1 MKKTMMLF
9 ALVGLTTLTYAQKK
23 KTAKTAKTTTSATIS
38 FDATT
43 KIDALPKADNKTVV
57 ASINPKTGEVAFE
70 SIMKSFTFTNP
81 MIQDH
86 FNSAKWL
93 DSEKYPKA
101 TFKGKITNLTE
112 VNFAKDGTYSATVTG
127 DLTLHGATKPVS
139 TTATI
144 VVNGK
149 ELKTTTDFTIKLA
162 DFGVDGPAI
171 AGGKVAT
178 DPKITVAATFK

>member
-1 MKKTMMLF
+1 MKKRIILI
-9 ALVGLTTLTYAQKK
+9 ALVSFTTVTFAQKK
-23 KTAKTAKTTTSATIS
+23 KTTTSATIS

-43 KIDALPKADNKTVV
+43 KLDALPKAENKTVV
-57 ASINPKTGEVAFE
+57 ASINSKTGEVAFE
-70 SIMKSFTFTNP
+70 SIIKSFTFSNP
-81 MIQDH
+81 MMQDH

-112 VNFAKDGTYSATVTG
+112 VNFAKNGTYSATVAG
-127 DLTLHGATKPVS
+127 DLTLHGATKSVN

-144 VVNGK
+144 VVKGK
-149 ELKTTTDFTIKLA
+149 EVKTTTDFTIKLA
-162 DFGVDGPAI
+162 DYAVEGGAI

-178 DPKITVAATFK
+178 DPKIIVVANFK

>member
-23 KTAKTAKTTTSATIS
+23 KTTTSAIIS

-101 TFKGKITNLTE
+101 TFKGKITNLAE
-112 VNFAKDGTYSATVTG
+112 VNFAKDGTYSATVAG
-127 DLTLHGATKPVS
+127 ELTLHGATKPVN
-139 TTATI
+139 TTASII
-144 VVNGK
+144 VKGK
-149 ELKTTTDFTIKLA
+149 EVKTTTDFTIKLSDYA
-162 DFGVDGPAI
+162 VEGGAI